1 MNKNSI
7 ILVAQQLRNIMAV
20 VYCHS
25 FGPRKYIREQFFN
38 ILLLKL
44 ELGVSKYTDQLGYG
58 FPADDGNN
66 VSALPCGA

>member
-1 MNKNSI
+1 MNENSI
-7 ILVAQQLRNIMAV
+7 ILVAQQLHSIMEG

-25 FGPRKYIREQFFN
+25 FGPRKYIREQVFN

-44 ELGVSKYTDQLGYG
+44 ELGVSKHTDQLGYG

-66 VSALPCGA
+66 VSALPCSA